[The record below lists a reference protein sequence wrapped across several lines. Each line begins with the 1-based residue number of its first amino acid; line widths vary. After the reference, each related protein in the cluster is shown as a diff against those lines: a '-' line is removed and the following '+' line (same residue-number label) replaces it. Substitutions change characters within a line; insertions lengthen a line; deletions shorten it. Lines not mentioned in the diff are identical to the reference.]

1 SNLESGTSAM
11 NYYSKLRRMTT
22 TMFLHLVLDQYRE
35 LMRVVRQ
42 WRKLK
47 LLKWNGFGHE

>member
-1 SNLESGTSAM
+1 MSLIEIQ
-11 NYYSKLRRMTT
+11 
-22 TMFLHLVLDQYRE
+22 DQYRE

-47 LLKWNGFGHE
+47 LLKWNGFGHEEKEVKPGDIALFVRRVPSQE